1 MSDDQLTIYTI
12 GHSTHTIEAFVKLLR
27 QHAVEA
33 VADVRSSPFSR
44 HSPQF
49 NRDALEH
56 ELRLYGI
63 KYVFLGQEL
72 GARPADP
79 SCYDGGRVSFER
91 LARTERF
98 QTGLDRVL
106 RGSEKYRIALMCAE
120 KEPLECHRTIL
131 VARALVERG
140 ASVQHIL
147 ADGRTEAYEPALR
160 RLLPLVG
167 LPNEDLFRTWE
178 QLADEALSRQALR
191 IAYVNDSEASESLG
205 DQP

>member
-98 QTGLDRVL
+98 QTGLERVL

-131 VARALVERG
+131 VARSLVAQG

-147 ADGRTEAYEPALR
+147 ADGRLESYELALR

-167 LPNEDLFRTWE
+167 LPTEDLFQPWE
-178 QLADEALSRQALR
+178 QLATEALTRQAQR
-191 IAYVNDSEASESLG
+191 IAYIDDKLTDDSPG